1 MRRIA
6 VPALLT
12 LYLAMTCFVSAS
24 GADPITLE
32 VWIGTGGPRDAVLE
46 WIAEE
51 FAARNPGLSVQFIG
65 VPDYNAKL
73 TVAMLSGAGPDL
85 IHAHPAFTPNP
96 GGAHFLPLPPE
107 LFDLDALRANLHPSA
122 IEPWTWDGQLV
133 GVQYAI
139 NPHVLF
145 YNMDHFDQAGLDSN
159 TPPRTWD
166 DIRQYARLLVR
177 RDANELVIRSGMA
190 VTRSQDG
197 WAYQNHVLNAG
208 GRILNDQGYPAF
220 ADETGY
226 ASLQRLYDLL
236 YVDRVHNDA
245 FPVADFLRG
254 GISMFQL
261 YSGYATRIPSDIRFG
276 VAQIP
281 VLVDEGQPSIFTT
294 YGDWGFAVTRAVK
307 GRGEEVEAAAWRL
320 LQFLISTDVQVA
332 LLGFEGAPVLASV
345 IQDSRTRQW
354 LLENPHFMTAVL
366 QTGHYPGKV
375 QDVNALIG
383 IFNSMIDST
392 LRKGVPVHQGVNE
405 AATQIAI
412 LQQKQ

>member
-1 MRRIA
+1 MRRYA
-6 VPALLT
+6 LSTALLLLLT
-12 LYLAMTCFVSAS
+12 TFIAS
-24 GADPITLE
+24 VAGAEPIRLE

-51 FAARNPGLSVQFIG
+51 FAAQNPGIVVEFIG

-73 TVAMLSGAGPDL
+73 TVAMLTGTGPDL

-96 GGAHFLPLPPE
+96 DGAHFLPLPADV
-107 LFDLDALRANLHPSA
+107 FDLDELKSNLHPSA

-145 YNMDHFDQAGLDSN
+145 YNMDHFDEVGLDSN
-159 TPPRTWD
+159 APPRTWD
-166 DIRQYARLLVR
+166 EVRQYARRLLQ
-177 RDANELVIRSGMA
+177 RDENEVVTRSGMA
-190 VTRSQDG
+190 VTRTQDG

-208 GRILNDQGYPAF
+208 GQILDARGNPSF
-220 ADETGY
+220 ANEIGF

-245 FPVADFLRG
+245 FPASLFLRG

-261 YSGYATRIPSDIRFG
+261 YSGYATRIPEDIRFG

-281 VLVDEGQPSIFTT
+281 VVVDDGQPSLFTT

-307 GRGEEVEAAAWRL
+307 GRGEEVEAAAWKL

-332 LLGFEGAPVLASV
+332 LLGFEGAPVLANV
-345 IQDSRTRQW
+345 IEDPRTREW
-354 LLENPHFMTAVL
+354 LAENPHFMTAVL

-383 IFNSMIDST
+383 IFNTMIDSA
-392 LRKGVPVHQGVNE
+392 LRKGVPVHQAVNE
-405 AATQIAI
+405 AAEQIAL
-412 LQQKQ
+412 LQQAR